1 VQTPAR
7 KNPAAPDAGGSTG
20 GAAGSV
26 PGRDSKPDT
35 GSTSTSGAPLRA
47 TQTFDQRLLV
57 RLWADGQ
64 SALTDDEQ
72 FVHSIADEFLAGF
85 RALRGIGP
93 AVTVFGSARTPPGHP
108 HYELMRNTARLLGE
122 AGYAIITGGGP
133 GLMEAAN
140 RGAQEGGAKSVGC
153 NIELPHE
160 QGMNAYVDV
169 GVRFRHFFARKVV
182 FVRYA
187 MAFVIGPGGFG
198 TLDEM
203 FEALTLIQTQ
213 TVRHFPVVV
222 MDSGEWDGLFGWLR
236 AHALADGRISE
247 ADLELV
253 TFTHDPEEVV
263 EIVRDGHRRAEQML
277 YDQQRAQQ
285 RRAAERH
292 PGNI

>member
-7 KNPAAPDAGGSTG
+7 KNPDDPGSTG
-20 GAAGSV
+20 SAGSSSDHD
-26 PGRDSKPDT
+26 PATRD
-35 GSTSTSGAPLRA
+35 APLRA
-47 TQTFDQRLLV
+47 VQTFDQQLLV
-57 RLWADGQ
+57 RLWADEQ
-64 SALTDDEQ
+64 AELSDDEH
-72 FVHSIADEFLAGF
+72 FVHSIADEFLTGF
-85 RALRGIGP
+85 RMLRGIGP

-140 RGAQEGGAKSVGC
+140 RGAREAGAKSVGC

-160 QGMNAYVDV
+160 QGMNDYVDV
-169 GVRFRHFFARKVV
+169 GVRFHHFFARKVV

-213 TVRHFPVVV
+213 TVKHFPVVV
-222 MDSGEWDGLFGWLR
+222 MDSGEWDGLFDWLR
-236 AHALADGRISE
+236 AHALADGRISR
-247 ADLELV
+247 ADLDLV

-263 EIVRDGHRRAEQML
+263 KVVREGHRQAEQLL
-277 YDQQRAQQ
+277 YEQ
-285 RRAAERH
+285 RRAR
-292 PGNI
+292 GGKSQ

>member
-1 VQTPAR
+1 MQTPAR
-7 KNPAAPDAGGSTG
+7 ENPAD
-20 GAAGSV
+20 
-26 PGRDSKPDT
+26 PGRDSGA
-35 GSTSTSGAPLRA
+35 GSGDNAGAAAHSAPPR
-47 TQTFDQRLLV
+47 TVQTFDQRLLV

-64 SALTDDEQ
+64 SQLTDDEH
-72 FVHSIADEFLAGF
+72 FVHSIADEFLTGF
-85 RALRGIGP
+85 RMLRGIGP

-108 HYELMRNTARLLGE
+108 HYELMRTTARLLGE

-140 RGAQEGGAKSVGC
+140 RGAQESGAKSVGC

-160 QGMNAYVDV
+160 QGMNQYVDV

-222 MDSGEWDGLFGWLR
+222 MDSGEWEGLFDWLR

-247 ADLELV
+247 ADLDLV

-263 EIVRDGHRRAEQML
+263 EIVREGHREAERL
-277 YDQQRAQQ
+277 LNEQ
-285 RRAAERH
+285 RRASGGE
-292 PGNI
+292 GQ